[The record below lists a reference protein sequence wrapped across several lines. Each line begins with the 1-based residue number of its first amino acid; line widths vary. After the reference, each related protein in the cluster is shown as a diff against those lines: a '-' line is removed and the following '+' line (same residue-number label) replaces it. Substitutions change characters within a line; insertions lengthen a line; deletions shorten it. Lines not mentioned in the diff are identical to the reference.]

1 MYKNLLFNVREL
13 EHQYRY
19 QEETQLLIKVLH
31 NKMLN
36 DYPYEEV
43 IEELLYVL
51 KNMKGYKEGWNE
63 AVEELN
69 VYGDVEYI

>member
-19 QEETQLLIKVLH
+19 QEETQLLIKALH

-43 IEELLYVL
+43 IEELLYIL
-51 KNMKGYKEGWNE
+51 KSKKGYKEGWNE
-63 AVEELN
+63 AIDEIKL
-69 VYGDVEYI
+69 YDDAEYI